1 MRPPPSTHPDP
12 APASHGRRALVG
24 KTVAMLAVMA
34 GASKCWA
41 QDSVLAPV
49 RPDLGAGI
57 DVLKLVLHRAEDELR
72 LDFQSRVRLSR
83 TVEEALKRGVAVHF
97 LAQATVNRQRWWWRD
112 ERLARTQRSWR
123 LAYQPLTANW
133 RLGGGGLGQSF
144 ATLDEALQA
153 MASFSD
159 WPVMDLKDLGDP
171 SRCYVDFVFKL
182 DTSQLPGPM
191 QIGVTAQSDWNLSV
205 ERSQRLD

>member
-1 MRPPPSTHPDP
+1 MRARPPTCSDP
-12 APASHGRRALVG
+12 GRRRSLVG
-24 KTVAMLAVMA
+24 LAAAVWVVAASGLRAQEA
-34 GASKCWA
+34 GLTPA
-41 QDSVLAPV
+41 
-49 RPDLGAGI
+49 RPERLELGAGI
-57 DVLKLVLHRAEDELR
+57 DVLKLNLQRQDEELR

-112 ERLARTQRSWR
+112 ERLARVQRSWR

-133 RLGGGGLGQSF
+133 RLGSGGLGQTF
-144 ATLDEALQA
+144 ASLDEALLV
-153 MASFSD
+153 MASFSE
-159 WPVMDLKDLGDP
+159 WTLMELKDLGEA

-191 QIGVTAQSDWNLSV
+191 QIGLTAQNDWNLSV
-205 ERSQRLD
+205 ERSLRLD